1 MVFAHVLKNTDHN
14 FLDGEFGGHDGVPF
28 FCAIL
33 YLYDMAT
40 AQPFAYN
47 PGRQPIS
54 GTTQSGDFAVGIP
67 ITGFTGSPQF
77 WNGPDEDLGYIIA
90 QPVPS
95 GDQPNPLGIPA
106 YLGFFRSDGFTDS
119 AFLNLVNSVSGQN
132 FANSLLAYNWLSDN
146 GYYTDFNP
154 ITPTP
159 TPTVTRTPTPTR
171 TMTRTP
177 TPTVTPTNTP
187 YPPNTYFFF
196 RAEGSA
202 PGPLTSNGQLEFTT
216 NGASEVT
223 YNPNITD
230 EVVIYLTDKSGTYH
244 GNYLDVLTYG
254 GVLTM
259 TQGSNTV
266 ILSADTG
273 QWASFTDYI
282 SGNYLT
288 VVQASPNSFVSGTPI
303 NLVLTVNYPPTPTPT
318 TTTTLTATPTPT
330 NTPTLTRTPNVTPS
344 VTPTNPGAARV
355 LFLGD
360 TGVTTVATNINSYIT
375 STGKTITYS
384 AATMGTTYT
393 GSGNITKSNYD
404 VVMIYT
410 NSGQIGT
417 TTLAN
422 ALTSFVAEGGSVVSG
437 VFLWNL
443 YPTGYN
449 FTGTTAF
456 NVTNAQGTSVGN
468 FTVVSATTITN
479 GIGTSLPSSFSNS
492 SPTLVSGAVSLAT
505 FTNGEN
511 CLALKTV
518 GSSKN
523 ISINAWPGNIN
534 SSTTTITKMF
544 GNAILYAAGKI

>member
-1 MVFAHVLKNTDHN
+1 
-14 FLDGEFGGHDGVPF
+14 
-28 FCAIL
+28 
-33 YLYDMAT
+33 MAT

-47 PGRQPIS
+47 PSRQLIS

-67 ITGFTGSPQF
+67 VTGFTGSPQF
-77 WNGPDEDLGYIIA
+77 WNGPDEDLGYVIA
-90 QPVPS
+90 QPVPA
-95 GDQPNPLGIPA
+95 GNQPNPLGIPA
-106 YLGFFRSDGFTDS
+106 YLGFFRSDGFSDS
-119 AFLNLVNSVSGQN
+119 AFLNLVNSISGQN

-154 ITPTP
+154 TTPTP
-159 TPTVTRTPTPTR
+159 TPT
-171 TMTRTP
+171 
-177 TPTVTPTNTP
+177 
-187 YPPNTYFFF
+187 
-196 RAEGSA
+196 
-202 PGPLTSNGQLEFTT
+202 
-216 NGASEVT
+216 
-223 YNPNITD
+223 I
-230 EVVIYLTDKSGTYH
+230 
-244 GNYLDVLTYG
+244 
-254 GVLTM
+254 
-259 TQGSNTV
+259 
-266 ILSADTG
+266 
-273 QWASFTDYI
+273 
-282 SGNYLT
+282 
-288 VVQASPNSFVSGTPI
+288 
-303 NLVLTVNYPPTPTPT
+303 
-318 TTTTLTATPTPT
+318 
-330 NTPTLTRTPNVTPS
+330 TPTLTRTPTPSITASQTVTPTPSITASQTVTPTPSITASQTVTPTTTRTPTPSITASPTMTPTPSITASQTVTPTLTTTPTPSLTASPTVTPTLTKTPTNTPS
-344 VTPTNPGAARV
+344 VTPTNAGAARV
-355 LFLGD
+355 LILGD
-360 TGVTTVATNINSYIT
+360 TNVTTVATNINSYIT
-375 STGKTITYS
+375 ATGKTITYS
-384 AATMGTTYT
+384 AVTMGTTYT

-410 NSGQIGT
+410 NSSQIGT

-422 ALTSFVAEGGSVVSG
+422 ALTTFVGQGGSVVSG

-456 NVTNAQGTSVGN
+456 NVTNAQGTSVGS